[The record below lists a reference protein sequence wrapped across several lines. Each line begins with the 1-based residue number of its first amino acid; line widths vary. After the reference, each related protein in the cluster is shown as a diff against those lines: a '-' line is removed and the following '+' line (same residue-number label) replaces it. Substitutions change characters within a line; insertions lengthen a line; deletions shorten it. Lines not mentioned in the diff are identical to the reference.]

1 MDKSKLNRENTRSL
15 HSAFLAGSPLY
26 ERSTILEQ
34 VLACR
39 SNMTT
44 FECVKFYP
52 EVDVFSDIQAEGND
66 KLHTSFD
73 AVQMVFNFV
82 TATKPFGGANF
93 TVTNGYIVAEDV
105 DGVQA
110 TRSARFMS
118 DV

>member
-1 MDKSKLNRENTRSL
+1 MDKSKLNRENTRTL
-15 HSAFLAGSPLY
+15 HSALLALY
-26 ERSTILEQ
+26 ERSTILER

-44 FECVKFYP
+44 FECVKSYP

-82 TATKPFGGANF
+82 TATKPFGGAKF
-93 TVTNGYIVAEDV
+93 TVTNGYIV
-105 DGVQA
+105 
-110 TRSARFMS
+110 S
-118 DV
+118 